1 MNNLEFGFC
10 SVLATDFSTYYLD
23 NYNNI
28 PNSLIVNIGKNSIY
42 NGNYS
47 NIYLYNYIGNYTE
60 NCTNIILNIPKSK
73 IYLNKKNK
81 INYLNYQEWNIPIC
95 SLKIN
100 NINIVFRNII
110 FNPIFKT
117 NNLNQYNLINNYKGF
132 TFPSSIQSWYSTTCS
147 FGNYLYSFQLIWGQG
162 DIPQEYY
169 SICGFAGTTNVQA
182 QNPFTNT
189 NGPYYSTYITSN
201 DNYASNSGWIIVL
214 AGPYDPTL
222 VNPPYLEDI

>member
-1 MNNLEFGFC
+1 MESIVFSSFL
-10 SVLATDFSTYYLD
+10 STDFSSYYVD
-23 NYNNI
+23 SYNNT
-28 PNSLIVNIGKNSIY
+28 PNSLILNNGLNSLY
-42 NGNYS
+42 NGVYN
-47 NIYLYNYIGNYTE
+47 NIYLYDFLGLYIFNTYYTYLR
-60 NCTNIILNIPKSK
+60 LNINNT
-73 IYLNKKNK
+73 IYSLNKNG
-81 INYLNYQEWNIPIC
+81 INQYFNNQHWIFSQFIDISGNIYT
-95 SLKIN
+95 N
-100 NINIVFRNII
+100 VE
-110 FNPIFKT
+110 FNPVFLT
-117 NNLNQYNLINNYKGF
+117 NNSSQYNLINQYKGF
-132 TFPSSIQSWYSTTCS
+132 TFPKKTQKWYLNYSSIKLVTLQM
-147 FGNYLYSFQLIWGQG
+147 IWGQG